1 MVNASALDL
10 AKAALASGASP
21 EQVALMMHQ
30 SGASQAEMSKVQ
42 RAVQEHMAKNGE
54 PDRRITAVY
63 CKKILGRIYYIERN
77 DMLIC
82 IFIHTLNT
90 S

>member
-1 MVNASALDL
+1 MKVYSIKFDKLDDESSHFQMVNASALDL

-30 SGASQAEMSKVQ
+30 SGASQAEMSQ
-42 RAVQEHMAKNGE
+42 PEPCEAK
-54 PDRRITAVY
+54 P
-63 CKKILGRIYYIERN
+63 
-77 DMLIC
+77 
-82 IFIHTLNT
+82 

>member
-30 SGASQAEMSKVQ
+30 SGASQAEMSQVQ
-42 RAVQEHMAKNGE
+42 RAVQDHVAKNGE
-54 PDRRITAVY
+54 LGRSKNSRDLLQ
-63 CKKILGRIYYIERN
+63 KKILGRIYYRERN
-77 DMLIC
+77 I
-82 IFIHTLNT
+82 
-90 S
+90 

>member
-30 SGASQAEMSKVQ
+30 SGASQAEMSQVQ
-42 RAVQEHMAKNGE
+42 RAVQDHVKNKSE
-54 PDRRITAVY
+54 
-63 CKKILGRIYYIERN
+63 
-77 DMLIC
+77 
-82 IFIHTLNT
+82 
-90 S
+90 